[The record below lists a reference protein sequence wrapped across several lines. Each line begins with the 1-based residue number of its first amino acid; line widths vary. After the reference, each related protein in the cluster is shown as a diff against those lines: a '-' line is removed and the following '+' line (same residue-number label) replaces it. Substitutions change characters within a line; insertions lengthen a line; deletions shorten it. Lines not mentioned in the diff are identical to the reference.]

1 MTFARNTLNK
11 TPPSR
16 NKDIKT
22 YSQSSSFEE
31 SKSPED
37 LSPKRIFRN
46 HEITSHRA
54 NQVSEYAE
62 RVNKGALDQISRA
75 QGVLDEYH
83 A

>member
-1 MTFARNTLNK
+1 MTFSRNSPNK
-11 TPPSR
+11 TPTR
-16 NKDIKT
+16 DKDLKS
-22 YSQSSSFEE
+22 YSQSSSFED

-37 LSPKRIFRN
+37 LTPKRVFRN
-46 HEITSHRA
+46 HEITSNRA
-54 NQVSEYAE
+54 NLVSEYAD